1 MISMTKVNDIR
12 RMRREGES
20 VASIARKVGVCRDTV
35 YKYLAMDDLSPKM
48 PAKSES
54 APVSLTG
61 RYQATSGWLAW
72 ASSNSQGLMYPRA
85 ECILYLL

>member
-12 RMRREGES
+12 KMRREGES

-48 PAKSES
+48 PAKRKDKAFIPISPYSS
-54 APVSLTG
+54 AAG
-61 RYQATSGWLAW
+61 RS
-72 ASSNSQGLMYPRA
+72 R
-85 ECILYLL
+85 